1 MDLNDKEENGAEA
14 EVSGE
19 SELSLKYGSK
29 RQVVKGGILG
39 FFLGLAVIVSGVS
52 GSAVAVI
59 FGLYEK
65 LLYAFGNF
73 FRRFK
78 VCALF
83 LLPVAIGLAAGFA
96 LGFFGV
102 RELLNLLPFAT
113 VALFAGLM
121 TGAYPVVTDKL
132 KGARSTKM
140 RAVLFA
146 AGLIIPVLV
155 SAVTAFTAA
164 GSALS
169 TIAVHISRLR
179 EKLEDNPSEPRHIVT
194 VRGAGYRFV

>member
-1 MDLNDKEENGAEA
+1 MKFVL
-14 EVSGE
+14 
-19 SELSLKYGSK
+19 LKP
-29 RQVVKGGILG
+29 VT
-39 FFLGLAVIVSGVS
+39 VIVPGVG
-52 GSAVAVI
+52 GSVVAVI

-65 LLYAFGNF
+65 LLYAFGNV

-83 LLPVAIGLAAGFA
+83 LLPVAIGLAVGFA

-121 TGAYPVVTDKL
+121 TGAYPAVTDKL
-132 KGARSTKM
+132 KGAHPTKM
-140 RAVLFA
+140 QAVLFA